1 MINRVFRL
9 DEHRTTVSREIAA
22 GVTTWLAMAYIAI
35 VNPQILA
42 DAGMDQGAVFTATC
56 LATAIACAAMGLYA
70 NYPIALA
77 PGMGINAFFAYG
89 VVLGMGHPWQT
100 AMGAL
105 FISGVCFVLI
115 SVLPIRTWIINAFPR
130 SLKLAT
136 AAGIGFFLAIIAMR
150 NAGIV
155 VGDEATLVA
164 LGDVTSWSVALAV
177 AGLILIAALDALKK
191 TGAILIGM
199 LAVTAAGLLAGEA
212 SWQGTVAAVPSLAPT
227 FLQLDIRAAFDMVF
241 FGIIFAFLFTD
252 LFDTSGTLIAVGRQ
266 GGLLDDEGNLPR
278 LKQAVIVDSGAS
290 VLGSLLGTSSVTS
303 YIESAAGVKAGGR
316 TGLSAVVVAVL
327 FLLTLF
333 LSPLAATIPPF
344 ATAAALL
351 FVACVMIR
359 NMTEIDWDDATEYVP
374 AVVLAVT
381 IPFSFSIANGIAA
394 GFITYAA
401 IKLVSG
407 RFDQLKPAVGV
418 LAVLFVAKIVFLGA

>member
-1 MINRVFRL
+1 MLNRLFRL
-9 DEHRTTVSREIAA
+9 DQQETTISREIAA
-22 GVTTWLAMAYIAI
+22 GFTTYLAMAYIAV
-35 VNPQILA
+35 VNPQILS
-42 DAGMDQGAVFTATC
+42 DAGMDPGAVFVATC

-100 AMGAL
+100 ALGAL
-105 FISGVCFVLI
+105 FISGVCFVVI
-115 SVLPIRTWIINAFPR
+115 SVLPIRTWIIDAFPR

-136 AAGIGFFLAIIAMR
+136 AAGIGLFLAIIAMR

-164 LGDVTSWSVALAV
+164 LGDATSWSVVLAF
-177 AGLILIAALDALKK
+177 AGLILIAALDALNK

-199 LAVTAAGLLAGEA
+199 LAVTAVGLLVGEA
-212 SWQGTVAAVPSLAPT
+212 NWRGTVSAVPPLTPT
-227 FLQLDIRAAFDMVF
+227 FLQLDIAAAFDMVF
-241 FGIIFAFLFTD
+241 FGVIFAFLFTD
-252 LFDTSGTLIAVGRQ
+252 LFDTSGSLIAVGKE
-266 GGLLDDEGNLPR
+266 GGLLDGDGNLPR

-303 YIESAAGVKAGGR
+303 YIESASGVKAGGR
-316 TGLSAVVVAVL
+316 TGLSAVTVALL

-333 LSPLAATIPPF
+333 LAPLAATIPPF

-359 NMTEIDWDDATEYVP
+359 NLTGIDWDDATEYVP

-394 GFITYAA
+394 GFITHAA
-401 IKLVSG
+401 VKLVSG
-407 RFDQLKPAVGV
+407 RFRQMKPAVGI
-418 LAVLFVAKIVFLGA
+418 LAALFAAKILLLDA

>member
-1 MINRVFRL
+1 MIDRVFRL
-9 DEHRTTVSREIAA
+9 DEHGTTISKEIAG
-22 GVTTWLAMAYIAI
+22 GVTTYLAMAYIAI

-42 DAGMDQGAVFTATC
+42 DAGMDQGAVFVATC

-77 PGMGINAFFAYG
+77 PGMGINAFFTYG
-89 VVLGMGHPWQT
+89 VVL
-100 AMGAL
+100 A
-105 FISGVCFVLI
+105 
-115 SVLPIRTWIINAFPR
+115 
-130 SLKLAT
+130 
-136 AAGIGFFLAIIAMR
+136 
-150 NAGIV
+150 V
-155 VGDEATLVA
+155 V
-164 LGDVTSWSVALAV
+164 
-177 AGLILIAALDALKK
+177 GLILIAALDALKK
-191 TGAILIGM
+191 TGAILIGI
-199 LAVTAAGLLAGEA
+199 LAVTAAGLLVGEVN
-212 SWQGTVAAVPSLAPT
+212 WQGTVSAVPSLAPT
-227 FLQLDIRAAFDMVF
+227 FLRLDIGAAFDMVF
-241 FGIIFAFLFTD
+241 FGVIFAFLFTD
-252 LFDTSGTLIAVGRQ
+252 LFDTSGTLIAVARQ
-266 GGLLDDEGNLPR
+266 GELLDGEGNLPR

-290 VLGSLLGTSSVTS
+290 MLGSLLGTSSVTS
-303 YIESAAGVKAGGR
+303 YVESAAGVKVGGR
-316 TGLSAVVVAVL
+316 TGLGAVTVAVL

-359 NMTEIDWDDATEYVP
+359 NMTGIDWDDATEYVP

-407 RFDQLKPAVGV
+407 RFRQLKPAVGT
-418 LAVLFVAKIVFLGA
+418 LAVLFVAKIAFLGA